1 MKIDFRAWKIWKTNE
16 RFEESIKFWV
26 GVIYYSVSGE
36 NDEESLNVTLRQL
49 QDVHKAEIKIRQN
62 SSKKMYALYVFD
74 GNAFLIYG
82 KCDFD

>member
-1 MKIDFRAWKIWKTNE
+1 MKMVFRAWKFWKTNE

-26 GVIYYSVSGE
+26 GIIYYSVSGE

-74 GNAFLIYG
+74 GITIEEN
-82 KCDFD
+82 